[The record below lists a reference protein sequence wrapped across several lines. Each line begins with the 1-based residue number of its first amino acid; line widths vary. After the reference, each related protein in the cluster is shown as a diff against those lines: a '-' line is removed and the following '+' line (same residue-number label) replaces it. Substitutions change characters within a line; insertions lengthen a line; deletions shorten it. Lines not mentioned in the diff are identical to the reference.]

1 MCRWLFRLV
10 DVLMVVQTG
19 SCSYGCSGWLML
31 LWLFRLVDVLMV
43 VQTG

>member
-1 MCRWLFRLV
+1 MFLWLFLLV

-19 SCSYGCSGWLML
+19 CCADCCSDRLMF

-43 VQTG
+43 VQAG